1 MLGTVYKMSDTCIP
15 SELWVVS
22 SPDPTLSRG
31 ETFLAGRRARA
42 GHETKLWVA
51 LVGGQTT
58 LVPSTVVS
66 AKATDTLGSQK
77 SSAVKLWRK

>member
-15 SELWVVS
+15 SELWV
-22 SPDPTLSRG
+22 
-31 ETFLAGRRARA
+31 
-42 GHETKLWVA
+42 A
-51 LVGGQTT
+51 LVGGEVKRGQTT
-58 LVPSTVVS
+58 LVTSTVVS